1 MVDYSWPEREARRHI
16 GKRIDRLDG
25 PVKATGHAKYSYDIQ
40 RPGMLYGKLLV
51 CPHAHAKI
59 TRLDVS
65 RAQAMSGVKAVR
77 VIQDVGTEI
86 QWAFDEIVAVA
97 AISEEIARDAVRAV
111 EVEYE
116 VLSHFVEE
124 ARLEDAPETK
134 PAQEQVTGDPDA
146 AFASAPV
153 VIEASPGLPQMAHCP
168 LEAHGQVAEWEG
180 DELTVY
186 ASTQGVSTLPF
197 QFAESLGVPASSV
210 RIRTDYMGGGFG
222 SKFSPD
228 RWGIEGARL
237 ARDAGA
243 PVKLFLERDQEVT
256 VAGSRPSAFAH
267 IRLAADREGNLLAWE
282 SESWGSGGVP
292 GSGMPPIPYVFEVPN
307 QRKRHISVPTNLA
320 GSRAWRAPNHPQ
332 ACFLTMTVLE
342 DLAAKLGMDPLELFR
357 KNLPLVGERAPV
369 YEQELAI
376 AAEKIGWAE
385 NWHPRGESGKGPR
398 KRGLGLSLHTWGG
411 RGHRSNCEVTVHPDG
426 AVEAKLGTQ
435 DLGTGTRTV
444 VAIVLAETFGL
455 ALDQVTV
462 QIGDSR
468 LPMSSPSGG
477 STTVGGVSAATRRA
491 AQDAL
496 AEILAKVAPELGV
509 EPEDLE
515 AVDGRVRLRGEPDK
529 SLSWLEATRLIGM
542 SPITATGRN
551 PGRGE
556 LISSGVGGVQMAD
569 VTVDVETGLVSIN
582 RMVAVQDCG
591 LIIDLETAESQVFGA
606 LIMGIGYA
614 LFEEWVADPVSGR
627 VLNPNMEFYR
637 LAGFGDVGE
646 LEVHMMSGPGF
657 DERGVIGL
665 GEPPVISPGAAI
677 SNAVANAIGVR
688 VPHLPLTPDRVLAA
702 LAEASQEVA

>member
-1 MVDYSWPEREARRHI
+1 VVEC
-16 GKRIDRLDG
+16 RL
-25 PVKATGHAKYSYDIQ
+25 
-40 RPGMLYGKLLV
+40 
-51 CPHAHAKI
+51 
-59 TRLDVS
+59 
-65 RAQAMSGVKAVR
+65 
-77 VIQDVGTEI
+77 
-86 QWAFDEIVAVA
+86 
-97 AISEEIARDAVRAV
+97 
-111 EVEYE
+111 
-116 VLSHFVEE
+116 
-124 ARLEDAPETK
+124 
-134 PAQEQVTGDPDA
+134 
-146 AFASAPV
+146 
-153 VIEASPGLPQMAHCP
+153 GLPQIAHCA
-168 LEAHGQVAEWEG
+168 LEAHGQVTEWVG

-197 QFAESLGVPASSV
+197 QFAEPLGVPASSV
-210 RIRTDYMGGGFG
+210 RIRTDYIGGGFG
-222 SKFSPD
+222 AKFSPD

-237 ARDAGA
+237 AREAGK
-243 PVKLFLERDQEVT
+243 PVKLFLEREQEMT
-256 VAGSRPSAFAH
+256 VAGSRPSAFAR
-267 IRLAADREGNLLAWE
+267 IRAGVDGDGNLLVWE

-292 GSGMPPIPYVFEVPN
+292 GSGMPPIPYVFDFPH
-307 QRKRHISVPTNLA
+307 QRKRHVSVPTNLA

-342 DLAAKLGMDPLELFR
+342 DLAAKLGVDPLDFFR
-357 KNLPLVGERAPV
+357 RNLALTGERAGV
-369 YEQELAI
+369 YEQELEI
-376 AAEKIGWAE
+376 AAEMIGWKE
-385 NWHPRGESGKGPR
+385 GWHPRGEAGRGPR

-426 AVEAKLGTQ
+426 VVEAKLGTQ

-455 ALDQVTV
+455 PLDAVV
-462 QIGDSR
+462 VHIGDSK

-496 AEILAKVAPELGV
+496 AEVFAKVAPELGA
-509 EPEDLE
+509 EPERLE
-515 AVDGRVRLRGEPDK
+515 ATGGRIQVMGEPDRGLPW
-529 SLSWLEATRLIGM
+529 SEAAKRIGV

-551 PGRGE
+551 PGRGD

-582 RMVAVQDCG
+582 TMVAVQDCG
-591 LIIDLETAESQVFGA
+591 LIVDLETAESQVHGA

-614 LFEEWVADPVSGR
+614 LFEEWIPDPVTGR

-637 LAGFGDVGE
+637 LAGFGDVGR
-646 LEVHMMSGPGF
+646 LEVHMMTGPGF

-688 VPHLPLTPDRVLAA
+688 VPYLPLTPDRVLAA
-702 LAEASQEVA
+702 LSQGTEEVA